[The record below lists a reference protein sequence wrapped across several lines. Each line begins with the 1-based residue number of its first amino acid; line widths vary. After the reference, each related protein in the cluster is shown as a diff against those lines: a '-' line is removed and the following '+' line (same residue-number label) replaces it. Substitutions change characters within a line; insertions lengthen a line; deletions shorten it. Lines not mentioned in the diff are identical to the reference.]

1 MAWLLCAHV
10 EASSCVVVWA
20 EASRAA
26 GFSCGRGGRAC
37 PACSRAGR
45 RALAAVS
52 GEAEFLGLPRR
63 ALLELV
69 QSEELAGWAA
79 ERAGGRAHEAA
90 MGRV

>member
-1 MAWLLCAHV
+1 M
-10 EASSCVVVWA
+10 
-20 EASRAA
+20 
-26 GFSCGRGGRAC
+26 
-37 PACSRAGR
+37 
-45 RALAAVS
+45 S